1 MTDKDRIL
9 IIDDDN
15 LMAQLVN
22 LYLAKAGFEVFV
34 AHSGREGL
42 QEVDQHHPDLIV
54 LDITMPEM
62 DGWEVCSRIRQIDD
76 IPIIMLTARGQES
89 DKARGLKMGANDY
102 MLKPF
107 SLRELEA
114 RIGAVLRGSRLSAPS
129 TGHLLHADEELVS
142 DSDKLEVDVPGSRL
156 PILS

>member
-9 IIDDDN
+9 VIDDDI
-15 LMAQLVN
+15 LMAQMVN

-54 LDITMPEM
+54 LDIMMPEM
-62 DGWEVCSRIRQIDD
+62 DGWEVFSRIRQIDD
-76 IPIIMLTARGQES
+76 VPIIMLTARGQES

-107 SLRELEA
+107 SLRELQA
-114 RIGAVLRGSRLSAPS
+114 RIGAVLRGSRRPALS
-129 TGHLLHADEELVS
+129 TGRLLYADKEIVS
-142 DSDKLEVDVPGSRL
+142 DSDKLEAGVPR
-156 PILS
+156 